1 MALLDIFKTSVSSKS
16 GQNTADGT
24 GFENITLYSDNVPAD
39 LAKAAARYGLSP
51 KQLDFRILAYKT
63 LYRKKDAPKYNE
75 LTLLEQEKFFTEEN
89 LRNASIDIA
98 QKIKIEIFLRNKAS
112 KFPIKMAMGGN
123 KSLTK
128 IMLKIPEQNNIHYH
142 EELHSQL
149 VAQIDVRKAR
159 LGLLIGFVPQ
169 RAKEQIKSLI
179 SDIQVN
185 GKISKDYMVSVCD
198 GLEPIDQNNGELL
211 LHYLDKEKEEEE
223 RSELDRVDHSKRNFM
238 HTVKEGELAIEL
250 RRFREG
256 RHGRNCKGE
265 VLKFDK
271 VELSGDLEVRVS
283 EDFRVEESDDVTY
296 YYALKSGFIYRTDDN
311 HFEIR
316 DELCVDEVSFRSTG
330 SIEAG
335 AEEQDIKINIETKDV
350 LRDAIGQ
357 GVKIETSEVRT
368 TGNMGS
374 GAEVVAQR
382 VEIGGQTHQS
392 AKIIADDVTVH
403 LHKGII
409 EDADVVHVNILENGK
424 IEANKVYVEKLSG
437 GEIIA
442 KEVYLKE
449 VLSNAT
455 VYAAEHIEIDIL
467 NGNGNKFII
476 DPKCK
481 KDFKER
487 VEKVEEDITRLREE
501 IKKKTKKIKVLRRK
515 IQNDQENINQ
525 INETVLS
532 LKRHN
537 TNVPVSLIN
546 KLKSNQENIK
556 EHNSLLKEL
565 KDDKMALEKLDADLK
580 ELINAVFKAEV
591 VNHSVWKEFNE
602 VKFKVVEPPVEVSHL
617 FVDGEMSEK
626 ITIKTMED
634 GKYVLERKS

>member
-1 MALLDIFKTSVSSKS
+1 MALLDIFKSSASSHEEKS
-16 GQNTADGT
+16 TDGAV
-24 GFENITLYSDNVPAD
+24 FENITLYSDNIPGD
-39 LAKAAARYGLSP
+39 LAKVAARYGLSP

-89 LRNASIDIA
+89 LRNPFIDIT
-98 QKIKIEIFLRNKAS
+98 QKIKIEIFLRNKS
-112 KFPIKMAMGGN
+112 EKFPIKMSMGGN

-128 IMLKIPEQNNIHYH
+128 IMLKVPEQNNIRYYD
-142 EELHSQL
+142 ELHSRL

-159 LGLLIGFVPQ
+159 LGLLIGFMSSH
-169 RAKEQIKSLI
+169 AKEQIKSLI

-185 GKISKDYMVSVCD
+185 GKISQDYMIRVCD
-198 GLEPIDQNNGELL
+198 GLEPVSQNNGELI
-211 LHYLDKEKEEEE
+211 LHYLEKEVQD
-223 RSELDRVDHSKRNFM
+223 SSDLDRVDHSKRDFM
-238 HTVKEGELAIEL
+238 HTVSEGELAIEV

-256 RHGRNCKGE
+256 KHGRNCKGE
-265 VLKFDK
+265 VLKFTK
-271 VELSGDLEVRVS
+271 VELSDDLEVSVS
-283 EDFRVEESDDVTY
+283 EDFRVEESDDVTC
-296 YYALKSGFIYRTDDN
+296 YYALKSGFIYRGDDN
-311 HFEIR
+311 RFEIR
-316 DELCVDEVSFRSTG
+316 DELCVEEVSFRSTG

-335 AEEQDIKINIETKDV
+335 DDEQDIKINIEARDV

-357 GVKIETSEVRT
+357 GVKIETSEVKT

-374 GAEVVAQR
+374 GAEVIAQK

-409 EDADVVHVNILENGK
+409 EEADIVHVNILENGK
-424 IEANKVYVEKLSG
+424 IEANKVYVEKVSG

-442 KEVYLKE
+442 KEVYIKE
-449 VLSNAT
+449 VLSNAS
-455 VYAAEHIEIDIL
+455 VFAAEHIEIDIL

-487 VEKVEEDITRLREE
+487 VERVEDEIETLKEE
-501 IKKKTKKIKVLRRK
+501 IKQKTKKIKVLRRK
-515 IQNDQENINQ
+515 IQNDQENVRQ

-532 LKRHN
+532 LKKRN
-537 TNVPVSLIN
+537 ANVPVSLIN

-556 EHNSLLKEL
+556 EHNLLLKEL
-565 KDDKMALEKLDADLK
+565 KDDKIALEKLDADLK

-591 VNHSVWKEFNE
+591 INHSVWKEFNE

-617 FVDGEMSEK
+617 FVDGEMSER